1 MDSISEARRH
11 LVNAKEILSEK
22 AKKQDGRYQDK
33 KYIKMAG
40 HTAYTGV
47 LLALDA
53 LLGNKKSNARKS
65 VEWYQLE
72 LSKLDKKVMG
82 SFADAYEILHLS
94 MGYDGAQNAKVI
106 AIGFQAAENIINW
119 TEQKL
124 SPEVA

>member
-11 LVNAKEILSEK
+11 VVNAKEILSEK

-82 SFADAYEILHLS
+82 SFADVYEILHLS